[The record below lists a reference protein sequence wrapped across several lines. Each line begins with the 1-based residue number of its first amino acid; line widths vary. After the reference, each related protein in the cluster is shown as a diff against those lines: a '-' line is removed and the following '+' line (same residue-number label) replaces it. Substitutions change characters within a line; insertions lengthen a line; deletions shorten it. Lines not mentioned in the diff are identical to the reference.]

1 MLKQAMLIGLMVS
14 VPAQAGVF
22 ATADNAPKF
31 GGKTVLT
38 TDLCLL
44 KIDTNQ
50 FGVSKANLDGLQR
63 AFYYTK
69 DGETNEGCWKH
80 EYGSVLLV
88 WPSENIMRRRPIGN
102 FDLSQRGWE

>member
-1 MLKQAMLIGLMVS
+1 MRKMIIVALALGS
-14 VPAQAGVF
+14 VAAHAGVF
-22 ATADNAPKF
+22 ATAHNDPKF

-38 TDLCLL
+38 TDPCLL

-50 FGVSKANLDGLQR
+50 FGTSKANLDGLQR
-63 AFYYTK
+63 AFYFTR

-102 FDLSQRGWE
+102 FDLTQRGWE

>member
-1 MLKQAMLIGLMVS
+1 MRKIIIAALALGS
-14 VPAQAGVF
+14 VAANAGIF
-22 ATADNAPKF
+22 ATAHNDSKF

-38 TDLCLL
+38 TEPCLL

-50 FGVSKANLDGLQR
+50 FGNSKANLDGLQR
-63 AFYYTK
+63 AFYFTR

-102 FDLSQRGWE
+102 FDLTQRGWE